1 MLIETHF
8 YETEK
13 QVAIELT
20 KYLLK
25 KMQESDRPFYLAISG
40 GSTPNLLY
48 SLWGFEYATAIPWQ
62 QLHLFWVDERCVPP
76 TDPESNFGNMKKQC
90 LDKITF
96 PEENLHRIHGE
107 AEPALEAER
116 YAREVENIVPMIDG
130 IPQFDMILAGMGED
144 GHTSSIFPG
153 QTELLTERRPYAV
166 SKHPDTQQ
174 ARIAMT
180 GPTMMAAKE
189 LIFLVIGKK
198 KLRLVNAMLFHFNPA
213 EVILPALYI
222 SKNANKPLLFS
233 TFD

>member
-1 MLIETHF
+1 MMIEPHF

-20 KYLLK
+20 QYLIK

-62 QLHLFWVDERCVPP
+62 RLHLFWVDERCVPP
-76 TDPESNFGNMKKQC
+76 TDPESNFGNMKQRC
-90 LDKITF
+90 LDRITF
-96 PEENLHRIHGE
+96 PAENLHRIHGE
-107 AEPALEAER
+107 APPALEAER
-116 YAREVENIVPMIDG
+116 YSLEVQNTVPMIDG
-130 IPQFDMILAGMGED
+130 LPQFDAIVAGMGND

-189 LIFLVIGKK
+189 LIFHVVGKG
-198 KLRLVNAMLFHFNPA
+198 KLPLIHAMLFRYNPND
-213 EVILPALYI
+213 VTLPALYI
-222 SKNANKPLLFS
+222 ARNANNPLLFS
-233 TFD
+233 DLN